1 MLPGSIFATKGARAM
16 GDAGRMPVDHKE
28 VAGLQIAYV
37 ARDALTAHLRCPV
50 FGRITTLNRKR
61 GGGKPERGAA
71 LVHNIFH
78 VPERPDIMALAITWL
93 IGRDELPKYYPF
105 PQFPQGD
112 PEFTG
117 KAYKAMAPHE
127 CILDTTWRE
136 LSAFST
142 FEPSIKVF
150 RSTSAESYEMYQND
164 PDVIILT
171 GVSRGE
177 TRQPHARYSA
187 PAHIHADA
195 DVCVLPCAEIP
206 YKNRTFKRLELL
218 KDVVGLEWDILDVL
232 EKCFPD
238 DAIECSPPAIE
249 PPPPSGLVPFVP
261 SFESIEQDVM
271 YINGCVYRIGV
282 SPDGPAHAV
291 EYVTPEGKFR
301 YGVLLRRTEQLE
313 VHRHRAPTERSAC
326 FLCCSRPV
334 LTTCEHSRRPC
345 WFGSCSPPSS
355 SRSA

>member
-1 MLPGSIFATKGARAM
+1 MLPRSIFATKGARAM

-171 GVSRGE
+171 GVIRGE

-187 PAHIHADA
+187 PAHIHA
-195 DVCVLPCAEIP
+195 VTLMCA
-206 YKNRTFKRLELL
+206 
-218 KDVVGLEWDILDVL
+218 
-232 EKCFPD
+232 CFPAQKYPIKTGLSSVSSFSRTWSD
-238 DAIECSPPAIE
+238 WSGTFLMCSKNASPTM
-249 PPPPSGLVPFVP
+249 PS
-261 SFESIEQDVM
+261 
-271 YINGCVYRIGV
+271 
-282 SPDGPAHAV
+282 
-291 EYVTPEGKFR
+291 
-301 YGVLLRRTEQLE
+301 
-313 VHRHRAPTERSAC
+313 SA
-326 FLCCSRPV
+326 
-334 LTTCEHSRRPC
+334 RRP
-345 WFGSCSPPSS
+345 P
-355 SRSA
+355 

>member
-16 GDAGRMPVDHKE
+16 GDAGRMPDDHKE

-171 GVSRGE
+171 SSWVSSSMMFSPR
-177 TRQPHARYSA
+177 TQASDRTNHLRARDFVLARRQHEVVGRKGPRPMDARRVDLFYA
-187 PAHIHADA
+187 
-195 DVCVLPCAEIP
+195 L
-206 YKNRTFKRLELL
+206 LELL
-218 KDVVGLEWDILDVL
+218 GGEQLPNQHGLR
-232 EKCFPD
+232 
-238 DAIECSPPAIE
+238 ECSQVVRAQGA
-249 PPPPSGLVPFVP
+249 SSTG
-261 SFESIEQDVM
+261 
-271 YINGCVYRIGV
+271 N
-282 SPDGPAHAV
+282 
-291 EYVTPEGKFR
+291 
-301 YGVLLRRTEQLE
+301 RRSVQ
-313 VHRHRAPTERSAC
+313 
-326 FLCCSRPV
+326 
-334 LTTCEHSRRPC
+334 
-345 WFGSCSPPSS
+345 
-355 SRSA
+355 

>member
-1 MLPGSIFATKGARAM
+1 M
-16 GDAGRMPVDHKE
+16 GDAGRMPDDHKE

-171 GVSRGE
+171 GVIRGKTWTTPASP
-177 TRQPHARYSA
+177 TRPL
-187 PAHIHADA
+187 
-195 DVCVLPCAEIP
+195 VLPKCSRQCSRSRCVRLRASLCAELP
-206 YKNRTFKRLELL
+206 YKARTFKRLELL
-218 KDVVGLEWDILDVL
+218 EDVVGKEWDILDLL
-232 EKCFPD
+232 EKCFPVE
-238 DAIECSPPAIE
+238 AIECSPPAME
-249 PPPPSGLVPFVP
+249 PPPLGGSAQKVEVFKKGSRADFLHYTA
-261 SFESIEQDVM
+261 SIVM
-271 YINGCVYRIGV
+271 VDHGSTRI
-282 SPDGPAHAV
+282 
-291 EYVTPEGKFR
+291 TP
-301 YGVLLRRTEQLE
+301 RR
-313 VHRHRAPTERSAC
+313 
-326 FLCCSRPV
+326 
-334 LTTCEHSRRPC
+334 
-345 WFGSCSPPSS
+345 
-355 SRSA
+355 